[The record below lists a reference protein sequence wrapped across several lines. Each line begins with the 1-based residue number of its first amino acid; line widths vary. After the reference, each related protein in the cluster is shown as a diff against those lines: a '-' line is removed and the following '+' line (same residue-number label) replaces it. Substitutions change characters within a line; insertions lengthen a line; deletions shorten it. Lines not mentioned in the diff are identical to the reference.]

1 MARNQINCLCI
12 EGNLVEAPVY
22 SEPLP
27 GFKKASYTI
36 GCNSV
41 RLVKGEVQKEVSFI
55 DCEAYGNTVALMQN
69 KNLSRGSEV
78 RIVGRLKQDTWKKDD
93 KTVSKVYIV
102 TEHIDFNEHSRKRS
116 TVKKQEPE
124 LGF

>member
-1 MARNQINCLCI
+1 MASLCI
-12 EGNLVEAPVY
+12 KGNLVEAPVY

-27 GFKKASYTI
+27 GLKKASYTI
-36 GCNSV
+36 GCNRI
-41 RLVKGEVQKEVSFI
+41 RLVNGEVQKEISFFN
-55 DCEAYGNTVALMQN
+55 CEAYENTVALMQN

-102 TEHIDFNEHSRKRS
+102 TEYIDFTEHSRKHS